1 MFFSGCS
8 FFSNHFKS
16 FMFTQKIRIF
26 FFLDNQMFLHRTFY
40 NLFLIYFFKSW
51 LELTNS
57 PLLFINPL
65 CGRPPLALGTSA
77 WVSTQ
82 YREWQRTVSI
92 SYSSSKED
100 PPHPKGVSRTLLPPL
115 PVDYKTPSETM
126 RSIWIRDAN
135 NVMLPVQSC
144 GLWKVT

>member
-1 MFFSGCS
+1 
-8 FFSNHFKS
+8 
-16 FMFTQKIRIF
+16 MFTQKIRI

-65 CGRPPLALGTSA
+65 CGRPPLVLGTSA
-77 WVSTQ
+77 WVSAQ

-126 RSIWIRDAN
+126 RSI
-135 NVMLPVQSC
+135 
-144 GLWKVT
+144 